1 MYRIT
6 GFSDI
11 SFEHY
16 NQVDTIG
23 SGATPV
29 AYQALPEGGAIDGYG
44 SQQKNPGAVERI
56 LSRRLRGGTQAELE
70 QTFFQLLALRG
81 KRDRLYRRTASGDIH
96 WQYARLVEVTATRTY
111 ETTKYNFIQDI
122 ELRVVTQDPFWRGD
136 FGGQWY
142 LDDGES
148 FDTGLSLDSG
158 QTYALTSS
166 PTAFTISIGTE
177 VGRAPI
183 RAVRL
188 QVTAGSAPITSITIA
203 RAGGE
208 SITFGGTIAIGDV
221 VTIDTGTMQV
231 TNDSVDAYDDLTLSP
246 TADMAAWFSLQT
258 GDNDITVTFTGGGT
272 GSTIDFAYY
281 EAWY

>member
-6 GFSDI
+6 GFSDV

-16 NQVDTIG
+16 NQVDSIG

-29 AYQALPEGGAIDGYG
+29 AYQNLPDGGAIDGYG
-44 SQQKNPGAVERI
+44 SQQKHPGAVERS
-56 LSRRLRGGTQAELE
+56 LSRRLRGATQAELE

-81 KRDRLYRRTASGDIH
+81 TRDRLYRRTASGDIH

-111 ETTKYNFIQDI
+111 ELTKYNFIQDI

-136 FGGQWY
+136 YGGEWY

-148 FDTGLSLDSG
+148 FDSGLSLDSG

-166 PTAFTISIGTE
+166 PTAVTISIGTD

-208 SITFGGTIAIGDV
+208 SITFGGAIAVGDV

-231 TNDSVDAYDDLTLSP
+231 TNDGVGAYDDLTLSP
-246 TADMAAWFSLQT
+246 TADMAAWFSLQP

>member
-6 GFSDI
+6 GFSDV

-16 NQVDTIG
+16 NQVDSIG

-29 AYQALPEGGAIDGYG
+29 AYQNLPDGGAIDGYG
-44 SQQKNPGAVERI
+44 SQQKHPGAVERS
-56 LSRRLRGGTQAELE
+56 LSRRLRGATQAELE

-81 KRDRLYRRTASGDIH
+81 TRDRLYRRTASGDIH

-111 ETTKYNFIQDI
+111 ELTKYNFIQDI

-136 FGGQWY
+136 YGGEWY

-148 FDTGLSLDSG
+148 FDSGLSLDSG

-166 PTAFTISIGTE
+166 PTAFAISIDADA
-177 VGRAPI
+177 GRAPI

-208 SITFGGTIAIGDV
+208 SITFGGAIAVGDV

-231 TNDSVDAYDDLTLSP
+231 TNDGVDAYDDLTLSP
-246 TADMAAWFSLQT
+246 TADMAAWFSLQL